1 MLDVAAEAAKAVVT
15 LEELTNP
22 KASSESGK
30 EGSHNLVSTLALN
43 GNEISAAAGRS
54 PVAPSDSSDPAAPD
68 VAGQ

>member
-15 LEELTNP
+15 LEELTHP

-43 GNEISAAAGRS
+43 GNEISAAAG
-54 PVAPSDSSDPAAPD
+54 VAPSDSSDPAAPD